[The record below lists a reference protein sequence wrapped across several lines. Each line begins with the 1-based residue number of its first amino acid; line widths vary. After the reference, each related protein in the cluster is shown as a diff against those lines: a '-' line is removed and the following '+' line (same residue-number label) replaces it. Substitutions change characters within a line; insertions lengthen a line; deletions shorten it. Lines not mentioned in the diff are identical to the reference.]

1 MDKRHLRTI
10 GVRKSRLTGEAPHS
24 KRSNN
29 NSNNT
34 PNPQLIVEGS
44 LLIRI
49 FSELDIGHVIYSNTD
64 ITENIKG
71 FGNHLILSTF
81 GISNIFDN
89 NPFDKTFNKL
99 EHVKNFF

>member
-1 MDKRHLRTI
+1 LRTI
-10 GVRKSRLTGEAPHS
+10 GVRKNRLTEETPHS

-29 NSNNT
+29 NKNT

-49 FSELDIGHVIYSNTD
+49 FSELDIGRIIYLNTD
-64 ITENIKG
+64 ITEYIKE

-99 EHVKNFF
+99 KDVKKFFLICSF